1 MNIKEIIYNS
11 VTTPLR
17 FVQNLVESPT
27 IILIYHRV
35 RELANDRQ
43 MLAVKP
49 ENFYRQVEHLKKN
62 YNLLS
67 PDEFADVLLNN
78 KRFPPKSVLLTFDD
92 GYADNLLNAVP
103 ILESLEAK
111 SIFYITT
118 SMVNSNS
125 EVWWDS
131 LEKIFFKSNLPPD
144 LHINFNG
151 KTHNFR
157 TSNQEEIETTYFA
170 LHPLLKYSKIPQ
182 RELAIK
188 HLLDWSGSSEEVRES
203 YRFLSAGELKKMSES
218 KNAIIGA
225 HTHTHTPLS
234 ILNSEEQLID
244 IGHSVEKIKDI
255 TGIEVKYFSYPFG
268 LKKDYNNDT
277 IIICKKMGFRFVCAN
292 YYSQVH
298 CWTDPF
304 QLPRILIRDW
314 NFDTF
319 LLNLKK
325 FFRY

>member
-1 MNIKEIIYNS
+1 MKAKEIIYNTI
-11 VTTPLR
+11 TTPIR
-17 FVQNLVESPT
+17 FFQNLIENPA

-35 RELANDRQ
+35 KELENDRQ
-43 MLAVKP
+43 LLAVWP
-49 ENFYRQVEHLKKN
+49 ENFYRQIEHLKKN
-62 YNLLS
+62 YNLVD
-67 PDEFADVLLNN
+67 PEEFADMLLNY

-111 SIFYITT
+111 SIFFITT
-118 SMVNSNS
+118 SMLNSNS

-131 LEKIFFKSNLPPD
+131 LEKVFFNANLPPELD
-144 LHINFNG
+144 INFNG

-157 TSNQEEIETTYFA
+157 TSNQVEIETTYFA
-170 LHPLLKYSKIPQ
+170 LHPLLKYSKNRQ
-182 RELAIK
+182 KESAMK
-188 HLLDWSGSSEEVRES
+188 HLLNWSGLSEEVRES
-203 YRFLSAGELKKMSES
+203 HRFLSAGELKKMSES

-234 ILNSEEQLID
+234 ILNSEEQLED
-244 IGHSVEKIKDI
+244 IKTSIEKIKEI

-268 LKKDYNNDT
+268 VKKDYSRDT
-277 IIICKKMGFRFVCAN
+277 IIICKKLGFRFVCAN

-298 CWTDPF
+298 SWTDPF

-314 NFDTF
+314 AFDTF
-319 LLNLKK
+319 KLNLKR
-325 FFRY
+325 FFRC